1 MIGKILIALGLIF
14 FCMMVY
20 ALCAINDGEDEQDG
34 STEQIDRF
42 K

>member
-20 ALCAINDGEDEQDG
+20 ALCAINDGEDEIEDG
-34 STEQIDRF
+34 KEQTDRF